1 MFLLSDF
8 SNCVGFPQGQGWVGH
23 FKAGRL
29 DILNMK
35 IECRLTSQCSRKIRG
50 QESGA
55 LAPMW
60 FLLLLGLGTLGARV
74 LPVSH
79 QGSEGR
85 MVPGGL

>member
-1 MFLLSDF
+1 M
-8 SNCVGFPQGQGWVGH
+8 GFPQGQGWVGN
-23 FKAGRL
+23 FKAGHL

-35 IECRLTSQCSRKIRG
+35 IECRLTSQCSRKIRA
-50 QESGA
+50 QESRA

-60 FLLLLGLGTLGARV
+60 FLLLLGLGTLGTRV